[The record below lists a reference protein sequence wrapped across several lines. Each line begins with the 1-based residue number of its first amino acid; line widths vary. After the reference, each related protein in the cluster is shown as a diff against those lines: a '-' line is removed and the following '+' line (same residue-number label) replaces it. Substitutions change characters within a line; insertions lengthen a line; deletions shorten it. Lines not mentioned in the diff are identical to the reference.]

1 MTKIKMFCG
10 IFIMV
15 IANIFLAYV
24 LSANCPLLCLF
35 PSDSFL
41 CCCLDIA
48 LSAIIIGAVALG
60 LWLIVF

>member
-1 MTKIKMFCG
+1 
-10 IFIMV
+10 MV

-24 LSANCPLLCLF
+24 LSAICLF

-48 LSAIIIGAVALG
+48 LSAISIGAVALG
-60 LWLIVF
+60 LWLIVS

>member
-24 LSANCPLLCLF
+24 LSAICLF

>member
-1 MTKIKMFCG
+1 
-10 IFIMV
+10 MV

-48 LSAIIIGAVALG
+48 LSAISIGAVALG
-60 LWLIVF
+60 LWLIVS